1 MVNRLSIDP
10 LLLTLAVLSG
20 CATYAQFT
28 GDLQNNL
35 ARGDYEAAL
44 GTLKDADSGANRLL
58 FLLENG
64 LVAHDR
70 GLYEQSNTYFEQAER
85 LADELFTRSLSREVA
100 ALVTN
105 DAVRAYRGEEYELVF
120 IHYYRALNYWR
131 LRLPEDA
138 LVECR
143 KANLKL
149 ARYTSD
155 IDYETSYRNDAFIH
169 YLTGL
174 FYEATGELNDAYVS
188 YRDAAKAYAVYEER
202 LGVPA
207 PAPLDEDLRRM
218 SEIFDSTGVST
229 VHLASWGTAS
239 LSHPAGDGELVLFA
253 ETGFI
258 PRKIQ
263 EEINLPIFGDD
274 IRKGKSGDISVVSQE
289 IAWRYRRSYRSAK
302 VEYWLRVA
310 LPVYQ
315 DTHPR
320 VASVSLRASGKSTRA
335 VPAENLAAI
344 ARSTFHDKQPV
355 ILARTVVRGF
365 AKYLAT
371 EGVKKKSK
379 VLGFFANLLAASTE
393 AADTR
398 SWVSLPHTI
407 HIAKLRLPPGVHDI
421 TVESR
426 DMGGNLVEQKIVEG
440 VQILPGERTFL
451 NVRSYK

>member
-1 MVNRLSIDP
+1 MFLF
-10 LLLTLAVLSG
+10 LLVLTALPG

-28 GDLQNNL
+28 GDLQRDL

-44 GTLKDADSGANRLL
+44 GTLNDADSGANRLL
-58 FLLENG
+58 FLMENG

-70 GLYEQSNTYFEQAER
+70 GHYEQSNVYFERAER
-85 LADELFTRSLSREVA
+85 LADRLFTRSLSREVA

-131 LRLPEDA
+131 LGLPEDA

-149 ARYTSD
+149 ARYTAD
-155 IDYETSYRNDAFIH
+155 GDYESRYRNDAFIH
-169 YLTGL
+169 YMTGL

-188 YRDAAKAYAVYEER
+188 YRDAAKAYAVYDEK
-202 LGVPA
+202 LGVPP
-207 PAPLDEDLRRM
+207 PALLDEDLRRV
-218 SEIFDSTGVST
+218 SKIFDGEDASAVQ
-229 VHLASWGTAS
+229 LASLGTPF
-239 LSHPAGDGELVLFA
+239 LPRPTGDGELVLFA
-253 ETGFI
+253 ETGFV

-263 EEINLPIFGDD
+263 KEIDLPIFDDD
-274 IRKGKSGDISVVSQE
+274 IRKGKSGDISVVSKQ
-289 IAWRYRRSYRSAK
+289 IAWRHHRPYRSAK

-315 DTHPR
+315 DAHPR

-355 ILARTVVRGF
+355 MIARTVARGF

-371 EGVKKKSK
+371 EGVKKKNK

-407 HIAKLRLPPGVHDI
+407 HIGKLRLPPGVHDI

-426 DMGGNLVEQKIVEG
+426 DASGHIIEKKVLEG
-440 VQILPGERTFL
+440 VQILSGERTFL

>member
-1 MVNRLSIDP
+1 MAPHLPSLSCLLI
-10 LLLTLAVLSG
+10 LLTMSA

-28 GDLQNNL
+28 GDLQKDL

-44 GTLKDADSGANRLL
+44 GTLNDADSGANRLL
-58 FLLENG
+58 FLMENG

-70 GLYEQSNTYFEQAER
+70 GHYEQSNTYFEHAER
-85 LADELFTRSLSREVA
+85 LADQLFTRSLSREVA
-100 ALVTN
+100 ALLTN
-105 DAVRAYRGEEYELVF
+105 DAVRAYRGEKYELVF
-120 IHYYRALNYWR
+120 IHYYRALNYWH
-131 LRLPEDA
+131 LGLPEDA

-149 ARYTSD
+149 ARHTSNG
-155 IDYETSYRNDAFIH
+155 DYETSYRNDAFIH
-169 YLTGL
+169 YMTGL

-188 YRDAAKAYAVYEER
+188 YRDAAKAYIIYSEN
-202 LGVPA
+202 LGISPPA
-207 PAPLDEDLRRM
+207 LLYEDLRRV
-218 SEIFDSTGVST
+218 SGIFDSEDAPAVQ
-229 VHLASWGTAS
+229 LASLGTPF
-239 LSHPAGDGELVLFA
+239 LPRPAGDGELVLFA
-253 ETGFI
+253 ETGFV

-263 EEINLPIFGDD
+263 KEIDLPIFDDD
-274 IRKGKSGDISVVSQE
+274 IRKGKSGDITAVSEQ
-289 IAWRYRRSYRSAK
+289 IAWRYHRPYRSAK

-320 VASVSLRASGKSTRA
+320 VASVSLSASGKSMRA
-335 VPAENLAAI
+335 VPAENLALI
-344 ARSTFHDKQPV
+344 ARSTFQDKQPV
-355 ILARTVVRGF
+355 IIARTVARGF

-371 EGVKKKSK
+371 EGVKKKNK

-398 SWVSLPHTI
+398 SWVSLPHAI
-407 HIAKLRLPPGVHDI
+407 HIGKLRLPPGVHDI

-426 DMGGNLVEQKIVEG
+426 DASGYIIEQKVIEG
-440 VQILPGERTFL
+440 VRILPGERTFL